1 MVKDKGESGT
11 ERNSTVKHYY
21 KCMGRKKYHT
31 CSKSVVQKD
40 KLENL
45 VNYVGL
51 DDRIRNINSFRLEK
65 NRDYK
70 SFVVDKEATN
80 IFLVTKGKVNA
91 ATGWRD
97 NRENR
102 EVTGVVTLEKGE
114 FVLYLPGEP
123 FALNTADGVIE
134 HRRLK

>member
-1 MVKDKGESGT
+1 MVKD
-11 ERNSTVKHYY
+11 R
-21 KCMGRKKYHT
+21 
-31 CSKSVVQKD
+31 
-40 KLENL
+40 LENL
-45 VNYVGL
+45 IDYVGL
-51 DDRIRNINSFRLEK
+51 DDRIRNIDSFRLEK

-80 IFLVTKGKVNA
+80 IFLVIKGKANA

-97 NRENR
+97 NRENK
-102 EVTGVVTLEKGE
+102 EVTGVVTLEEGE

-123 FALNTADGVIE
+123 FALNTSEGIVE

>member
-1 MVKDKGESGT
+1 MVKDK
-11 ERNSTVKHYY
+11 
-21 KCMGRKKYHT
+21 
-31 CSKSVVQKD
+31 
-40 KLENL
+40 LLNL
-45 VNYVGL
+45 INYVGL
-51 DDRIRNINSFRLEK
+51 DDRIRNIESFRLEK
-65 NRDYK
+65 SRDYK

-80 IFLVTKGKVNA
+80 IFLVIKGKATA

-102 EVTGVVTLEKGE
+102 EVTGVITLDEGD

-123 FALNTADGVIE
+123 FALNTVEGTIE

>member
-1 MVKDKGESGT
+1 MV
-11 ERNSTVKHYY
+11 
-21 KCMGRKKYHT
+21 
-31 CSKSVVQKD
+31 KD

-45 VNYVGL
+45 YNYVGL
-51 DDRIRNINSFRLEK
+51 DDRIKNINSFRLEK

>member
-1 MVKDKGESGT
+1 MVKDK
-11 ERNSTVKHYY
+11 
-21 KCMGRKKYHT
+21 
-31 CSKSVVQKD
+31 
-40 KLENL
+40 LLNL
-45 VNYVGL
+45 INYVGL
-51 DDRIRNINSFRLEK
+51 DDRIRNIESFRLEK
-65 NRDYK
+65 SRDYK

-80 IFLVTKGKVNA
+80 IFLVIKGKANA

-102 EVTGVVTLEKGE
+102 EVTGVITLDEGD

-123 FALNTADGVIE
+123 FALNTVEGTIE

>member
-1 MVKDKGESGT
+1 MIFPLLNSFKRKSDILITRYICYNTSMV
-11 ERNSTVKHYY
+11 
-21 KCMGRKKYHT
+21 
-31 CSKSVVQKD
+31 KD

-45 VNYVGL
+45 NKYVGL
-51 DDRIRNINSFRLEK
+51 DDRIRNLTSYRPEK

-70 SFVVDKEATN
+70 GFVVDKEATN
-80 IFLVTKGKVNA
+80 IFVVAKGMANA

-102 EVTGVVTLEKGE
+102 EVTGVVTLEEGE
-114 FVLYLPGEP
+114 FVIYLPGEP
-123 FALNTADGVIE
+123 FALSYANAQIE

>member
-1 MVKDKGESGT
+1 MV
-11 ERNSTVKHYY
+11 
-21 KCMGRKKYHT
+21 
-31 CSKSVVQKD
+31 KD

-45 VNYVGL
+45 GKYIAL
-51 DDRIRNINSFRLEK
+51 DERIKSINSFRVEK
-65 NRDYK
+65 NREYTGF
-70 SFVVDKEATN
+70 SVDKEATN
-80 IFLVTKGKVNA
+80 IFVVVKGKANA

-102 EVTGVVTLEKGE
+102 EVKGVITLDEGD

-123 FALNTADGVIE
+123 FALNTVEGTIE

>member
-1 MVKDKGESGT
+1 MVKDK
-11 ERNSTVKHYY
+11 
-21 KCMGRKKYHT
+21 
-31 CSKSVVQKD
+31 
-40 KLENL
+40 LLNL
-45 VNYVGL
+45 INYVGL
-51 DDRIRNINSFRLEK
+51 DDRIRSIESFRLEK
-65 NRDYK
+65 SRDYK

-80 IFLVTKGKVNA
+80 IFLVIKGKANA

-102 EVTGVVTLEKGE
+102 EVTGVITLDEGD

-123 FALNTADGVIE
+123 FALNTVEGTIE